1 MKASFRTKARDLHL
15 EAIRRP
21 KGVQMTEHQAMEETI
36 PFIIMELFRQD
47 LQHRLPRPRT
57 RRPQLAMK
65 RYFDDFSFQIDKDL

>member
-1 MKASFRTKARDLHL
+1 
-15 EAIRRP
+15 
-21 KGVQMTEHQAMEETI
+21 MTEHQAMEETI

-65 RYFDDFSFQIDKDL
+65 RYFDDLELRKRNELASCFLK